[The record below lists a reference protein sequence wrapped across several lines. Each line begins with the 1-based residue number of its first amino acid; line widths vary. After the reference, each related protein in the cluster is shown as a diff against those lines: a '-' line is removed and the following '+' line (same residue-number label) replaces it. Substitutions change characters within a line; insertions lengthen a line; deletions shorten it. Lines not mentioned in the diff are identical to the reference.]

1 MIGGFSPEGL
11 PEAFLT
17 RMEQMLGE
25 EYPDFLSHFSLG
37 ERHYGLR
44 ANSLKIGPADFAAAL
59 GERFHLSP
67 IPWCGAGFTYDPETR
82 PGRSVF
88 HEAGLYYIQE
98 PSAMSA
104 AEALLIPEGT
114 GFRVLDLCAAPGG
127 KSTQLAAK
135 MAGRGLLVSN
145 EIVPGRAKILSQNL
159 ERMGAANAVV
169 LNESPERLA
178 AFFPGSFDRVLVDAP
193 CSGEG
198 MYRKNEIAL
207 TEWSEANVRRCAAR
221 QDGILDCAAHLLAP
235 GGEMVYSTCTFSP
248 DEDEDCIRRF
258 LIRHPDFTLL
268 EAPIRPFF
276 SPGRP
281 DFTEDPE
288 EADKMGIEKAVRVW
302 PHRVNGEGHF
312 IARLQKSPAAPD
324 LSPVFPA
331 LEMGSG
337 AALPDGQAAL
347 FAAFCREALTP
358 EAEGWLEAGA
368 FTLFGDTLYRTPLNA
383 LPTGKLKVERAG
395 LMVGSFKKN
404 RFEPA
409 HALALAL
416 PAGGF
421 RQIAALPEEEAARY
435 LRGEALPAEE
445 GEKGW
450 MPAAVELGGRLYPL
464 GWCKSDG
471 RSRKNH
477 YPKGLRKAGG

>member
-1 MIGGFSPEGL
+1 
-11 PEAFLT
+11 
-17 RMEQMLGE
+17 
-25 EYPDFLSHFSLG
+25 
-37 ERHYGLR
+37 
-44 ANSLKIGPADFAAAL
+44 
-59 GERFHLSP
+59 
-67 IPWCGAGFTYDPETR
+67 
-82 PGRSVF
+82 
-88 HEAGLYYIQE
+88 
-98 PSAMSA
+98 
-104 AEALLIPEGT
+104 
-114 GFRVLDLCAAPGG
+114 
-127 KSTQLAAK
+127 
-135 MAGRGLLVSN
+135 
-145 EIVPGRAKILSQNL
+145 
-159 ERMGAANAVV
+159 
-169 LNESPERLA
+169 
-178 AFFPGSFDRVLVDAP
+178 
-193 CSGEG
+193 

-258 LIRHPDFTLL
+258 LTRHPDFTLL
-268 EAPIRPFF
+268 DTPVRPFF

-302 PHRVNGEGHF
+302 PHKVNGEGHF

-324 LSPVFPA
+324 LSPIFPA
-331 LEMGSG
+331 LEMGSV

-421 RQIAALPEEEAARY
+421 RQVAALPEEEAARY